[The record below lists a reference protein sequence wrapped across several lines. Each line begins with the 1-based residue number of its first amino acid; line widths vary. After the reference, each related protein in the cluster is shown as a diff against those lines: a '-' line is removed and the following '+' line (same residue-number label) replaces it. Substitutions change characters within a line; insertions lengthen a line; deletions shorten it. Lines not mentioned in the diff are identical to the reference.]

1 MVLLYLIA
9 TYSEVVATW
18 SHTLLGKM
26 VAIGVIL
33 LYSFVDIVAGLL
45 ACALVIFYY
54 QSDYVESFVRGEMKE
69 ESKDGYTRISLKETQ
84 AILLD
89 VNDPVND
96 SLDGERLEDAYPL
109 TPTVE
114 VVYDRDVDR
123 FRQKHCKKGH
133 LVHKGQMVKPEM
145 AEHVF
150 PEVKQDSFNKCNICD
165 PACTFDLDL
174 IDKEDELQN
183 PKSSNDWVDRVWAN
197 MRATQPP
204 IR

>member
-9 TYSEVVATW
+9 TYSEDVATW
-18 SHTLLGKM
+18 SHTLLGKTI
-26 VAIGVIL
+26 AIGVIL
-33 LYSFVDIVAGLL
+33 LYSFVDIIAGLL
-45 ACALVIFYY
+45 ACALVIIYY

-89 VNDPVND
+89 VNEPPVET
-96 SLDGERLEDAYPL
+96 GERLEDAYPL

-114 VVYDRDVDR
+114 VVYDREVDR

-133 LVHKGQMVKPEM
+133 LVHKGQIVKPEM

-150 PEVKQDSFNKCNICD
+150 PEVKQDAFHKCNICD
-165 PACTFDLDL
+165 SACTFDLDL
-174 IDKEDELQN
+174 MEKKDELMN
-183 PKSSNDWVDRVWAN
+183 PKSSNDWFDRVWSN